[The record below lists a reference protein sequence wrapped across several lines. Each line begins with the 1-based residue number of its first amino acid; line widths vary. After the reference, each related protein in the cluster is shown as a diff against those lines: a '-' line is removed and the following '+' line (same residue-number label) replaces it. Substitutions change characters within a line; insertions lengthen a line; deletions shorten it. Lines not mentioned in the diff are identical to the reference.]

1 MKFFKSLIF
10 ASLAATALGFTACS
24 DDDPYTPG
32 SDSQGVYFAEAPST
46 IELTS
51 ASTSFEVTVSRAGI
65 TDAATYPVTITT
77 DAPDGALSYPSEVSF
92 AQGEATTTLAVS
104 VVPSLLTTAENYT
117 FTVKLGDG
125 VTAFNYGDSEV
136 SFTVV
141 RVAPWSEYQP
151 YKDGKASYVYG
162 IVYSGSDTDLD
173 FSYCVNTEDPTQEQY
188 KLDGMI
194 DGAFDLTFT
203 RNTTTNNLSVPPTP
217 TGLTVSV
224 SGATYEWILM
234 DLGTYAQLSGQYSE
248 QEVETLRSRSYY
260 DPDEDIFHFYMAW
273 TVYDD
278 DEQAYSLL
286 RFSDGSMTAG
296 EEQIILGEPVDASI
310 DFSFA
315 GTLVGENG
323 KANALFNVNAGA
335 DTEAGYLAMSK
346 TLGAQELLSAMLQGQ
361 VSTVEFGAGEN
372 QSVKYPVTEGGDYVA
387 VAITV
392 IGDEPQ
398 AAAAVE
404 CSVILGNN
412 DANDPDWQ
420 DVAVV
425 DFIDGWVTA
434 AFTFTAQDGSQLT
447 YSDLGWQLQGQQS
460 TKDPNIYRIKS
471 PWTDENC
478 PLVIVGANSNTKP
491 VDMVIDVTNKNV
503 VRIVPY
509 YCGATVPLQGTATPF
524 YIGNFGGYATLE
536 GIADEAL
543 IAKGYNDVWDDGY
556 IKIPMA
562 LFGMS
567 DNMEEFGYTWKS
579 NPVSEIFFDLSGS
592 AQSAHKI
599 ARHSKKPVSFSA
611 FNAAVKSKF
620 RLNTAAKNKNR
631 FKGFVKTID
640 NSKFSTPIRVK
651 K

>member
-32 SDSQGVYFAEAPST
+32 ADSQGVYFAEAPST

-51 ASTSFEVTVSRAGI
+51 ASSSFEVTVSREGL
-65 TDAATYPVTITT
+65 TDAATYPVTVTT
-77 DAPDGALSYPSEVSF
+77 DAPEGSLTYPAEVTF
-92 AQGEATTTLAVS
+92 AQGETSANFTVG
-104 VVPSLLTTAENYT
+104 VVPALLATGENYT
-117 FTVKLGDG
+117 FSVKLGEG
-125 VTAFNYGDSEV
+125 VTVNNYGNGEAT
-136 SFTVV
+136 FTVV
-141 RVAPWSEYQP
+141 RLAPWSEYQP
-151 YKDGKASYVYG
+151 YKDGKATYIYTVY
-162 IVYSGSDTDLD
+162 YSGGDADLD

-188 KLDGMI
+188 KLEEWCSEGV
-194 DGAFDLTFT
+194 DLVFT
-203 RNTTTNNLSVPPTP
+203 RNTTTNNLSVPPTK
-217 TGLTVSV
+217 TGATVQV
-224 SGATYEWILM
+224 SGDTYDWYVM
-234 DLGTYAQLSGQYSE
+234 DLVTYI
-248 QEVETLRSRSYY
+248 EVTDQAGDYTPEELEELRNQSYY
-260 DPDEDIFHFYMAW
+260 DPEEDSFNFNMVWAVPY
-273 TVYDD
+273 
-278 DEQAYSLL
+278 QGSYSMLSL
-286 RFSDGSMTAG
+286 GGNPSYGV
-296 EEQIILGEPVDASI
+296 EQIILGEPVDASI
-310 DFSFA
+310 EFSFA
-315 GTLVGENG
+315 GTLIGENG

-346 TLGAQELLSAMLQGQ
+346 TLGAQQLLSAMLQGQ

-372 QSVKYPVTEGGDYVA
+372 QSVKYPVTESGDYTA
-387 VAITV
+387 VALTV
-392 IGDEPQ
+392 IGDEVQ
-398 AAAAVE
+398 AAATVS
-404 CSVILGNN
+404 CSVILGNQE
-412 DANDPDWQ
+412 ADPDWK
-420 DVAVV
+420 DICTV

-524 YIGNFGGYATLE
+524 YIGNFGGYATLA
-536 GIADEAL
+536 GVADEAL
-543 IAKGYNDVWDDGY
+543 IAKGYNDVWDDGL
-556 IKIPMA
+556 IRIPNA
-562 LFGMS
+562 LFGTS

-579 NPVSEIFFDLSGS
+579 NPVTEIYFDIEGS

-611 FNAAVKSKF
+611 FNAAVKSHF

-631 FKGFVKTID
+631 FKGFVKNID